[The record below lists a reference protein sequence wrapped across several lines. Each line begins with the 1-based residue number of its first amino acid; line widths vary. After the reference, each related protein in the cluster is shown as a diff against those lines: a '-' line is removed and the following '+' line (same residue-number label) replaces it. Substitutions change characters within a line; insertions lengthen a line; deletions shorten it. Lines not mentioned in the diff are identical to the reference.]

1 MRLDSL
7 PLVPHCLDLSMHL
20 WILRKRGKRER
31 EWGREGGWTTRP
43 WSLGAR
49 YMLPKILL
57 WVCFYIAMAFSR
69 AVVEGV
75 PVTRDDSEQL
85 LVPLPTF
92 PQKLK
97 PLWTAPAG
105 A

>member
-1 MRLDSL
+1 MGEG
-7 PLVPHCLDLSMHL
+7 
-20 WILRKRGKRER
+20 RGVDNTPVVSRCEVYAAQNFA
-31 EWGREGGWTTRP
+31 
-43 WSLGAR
+43 LGV
-49 YMLPKILL
+49 L
-57 WVCFYIAMAFSR
+57 YIAMAFSR